1 MATILSDESFTFD
14 DLLLVPQRSSV
25 VPREVSIATQL
36 TKTIT
41 LNLPIL
47 SAAMD
52 TVTEH
57 ALAIALAQQGGLG
70 IIHKNLSNEEQAR
83 EVEKVKRSE
92 NGVITDPKTLAMTA
106 TVGDALDL
114 MQLHNIGGVPVL
126 DGEQVVGLVT
136 RRDLKYNRE
145 RSISIK
151 DIMTTDLVTA
161 KPRVSLDKAR
171 ELMYQAKVEKLVLK
185 DSKGRLHGL
194 ITLKDLERQERFPEA
209 CKDSRGRLR
218 VGAAIGVMDYDRAK
232 ALIEADVDVVVVD
245 SAHGHSENVLKTIS
259 TLKKRFNIQVIGGNV
274 ATPKGVADLIKAGA
288 DAVKV
293 GIGPGSICTT
303 RVVAGVGVPQLT
315 AILEAAQAAAK
326 SGVPIIADGGIK
338 YSGDIAKALAAGA
351 SVAMLGSIFAGCTES
366 PGEEVIYQGRS
377 FKTYRGMGSIGA
389 MSKGSADRYFQ
400 DSSDGAD
407 KLVAEGIEGMVPS
420 KGPVAG
426 VVHQMC
432 GGLKSSMGY
441 CGAKDLEVFRK
452 NAVFRRITTAGLRE
466 SHPHDVRITNEAPN
480 YRPD

>member
-1 MATILSDESFTFD
+1 MLSDQSFTFD

-25 VPREVSIATQL
+25 VPREVSITTQL
-36 TKTIT
+36 TKTIR
-41 LNLPIL
+41 LNMPIL

-70 IIHKNLSNEEQAR
+70 IIHKNLTIEEQAR

-92 NGVITDPKTLAMTA
+92 NGVITDPKTLAVSA

-114 MQLHNIGGVPVL
+114 MKLHNIGGVPVL
-126 DGEQVVGLVT
+126 DSDRRVVGLVT

-145 RSISIK
+145 RSLPIK
-151 DIMTTDLVTA
+151 DVMTTDLVTA
-161 KPRVSLDKAR
+161 KPRVTLDKAR
-171 ELMYQAKVEKLVLK
+171 DLMYQAKVEKLVLT

-194 ITLKDLERQERFPEA
+194 ITLKDLERQERFPDA
-209 CKDSRGRLR
+209 CKDDRGRLR
-218 VGAAIGVMDYDRAK
+218 VGAAIGVMDFERAQ
-232 ALIEADVDVVVVD
+232 ALIAADVDVVVVD
-245 SAHGHSENVLKTIS
+245 SAHGHSENVLKTI
-259 TLKKRFNIQVIGGNV
+259 TALKKRFNIQIIGGNV
-274 ATPKGVADLIKAGA
+274 ATPKGVTDLVKAGA

-315 AILEAAQAAAK
+315 AIMDAAKAAEK

-351 SVAMLGSIFAGCTES
+351 SVVMLGSMFAGCSES

-441 CGAKDLEVFRK
+441 CGAKDLAVFRK
-452 NAVFRRITTAGLRE
+452 NAVFRQITSAGLRE

>member
-1 MATILSDESFTFD
+1 MATILSESSYTFD
-14 DLLLVPQRSSV
+14 DLLLVPQRSNV
-25 VPREVSIATQL
+25 VPREVNIATRL
-36 TKTIT
+36 TKRII
-41 LNLPIL
+41 LNVPII

-70 IIHKNLSNEEQAR
+70 IIHKNLSAEEQAR

-92 NGVITDPKTLAMTA
+92 NGVITDPKTLPVTA

-114 MQLHNIGGVPVL
+114 MLLHNIGGVPVIN
-126 DGEQVVGLVT
+126 GEQVVGLVT

-145 RSISIK
+145 RSIPIK
-151 DIMTTDLVTA
+151 DVMTTDLVTA
-161 KPRVSLDKAR
+161 KPRVDLKQAR
-171 ELMYQAKVEKLVLK
+171 DLMYQAKVEKLVLV
-185 DSKGRLHGL
+185 DSKGRLKGL
-194 ITLKDLERQERFPEA
+194 ITLKDLERQHQFPGA
-209 CKDSRGRLR
+209 CKDDRGRLR
-218 VGAAIGVMDYDRAK
+218 VGAAIGVLDFDRAQ
-232 ALIEADVDVVVVD
+232 ALIDAGVDVIVVD
-245 SAHGHSENVLKTIS
+245 SAHGHSENVLLTVRQ
-259 TLKKRFNIQVIGGNV
+259 LKQRYKIDVIGGNV
-274 ATPKGVADLIKAGA
+274 ATPKAVQDLIKAGA

-315 AILEAAQAAAK
+315 AVMEAAQAAAK
-326 SGVPIIADGGIK
+326 ADIPIIADGGIK

-400 DSSDGAD
+400 DNADGAD

-420 KGPVAG
+420 KGSLAG

-432 GGLKSSMGY
+432 GGLKAAMGY
-441 CGAKDLEVFRK
+441 CGAPDLPTFQK
-452 NAVFRRITTAGLRE
+452 NAVFRRITSAGLRE

>member
-1 MATILSDESFTFD
+1 MATIHSEPSFTFD
-14 DLLLVPQRSSV
+14 DLLLVPQRSDI
-25 VPREVSIATQL
+25 VPKDVNVATRL
-36 TKTIT
+36 TKNIS
-41 LNLPIL
+41 LNVPII

-57 ALAIALAQQGGLG
+57 SLAIALAQQGGLG
-70 IIHKNLSNEEQAR
+70 IIHKNLSVEEQAR

-92 NGVITDPKTLAMTA
+92 NGVITDPKTLPVTA

-114 MQLHNIGGVPVL
+114 MALHKIGGVPVL
-126 DGEQVVGLVT
+126 EGKVVVGLVT
-136 RRDLKYNRE
+136 RRDLKYHPDRE
-145 RSISIK
+145 APIK
-151 DIMTTDLVTA
+151 NVMTVDVVTA
-161 KPRVSLDKAR
+161 KPRISLDKAR
-171 ELMYQAKVEKLVLK
+171 DMMYQAKVEKLVIV
-185 DSKGRLHGL
+185 DSKRQLKGL
-194 ITLKDLERQERFPEA
+194 ITLKDLELQLQHPGA
-209 CKDSRGRLR
+209 CKDERGRLR
-218 VGAAIGVMDYDRAK
+218 VGAAIGVLDFDRAQ
-232 ALIEADVDVVVVD
+232 ALVDADVDVIVVD
-245 SAHGHSENVLKTIS
+245 SAHGHSVNVMKTI
-259 TLKKRFNIQVIGGNV
+259 TALKKKYKIDVIGGNV
-274 ATPKGVADLIKAGA
+274 ATAKGVQDLIKAGA

-303 RVVAGVGVPQLT
+303 RVVAGVGVPQLS
-315 AILEAAQAAAK
+315 AVFEAAKAAAK
-326 SGVPIIADGGIK
+326 ADIPIIADGGIK

-351 SVAMLGSIFAGCTES
+351 SVVMLGSMFAGCSES

-389 MSKGSADRYFQ
+389 MTKGSADRYFQ
-400 DSSDGAD
+400 NKDDGAD

-420 KGPVAG
+420 KGRLEV

-441 CGAKDLEVFRK
+441 CGAKDLPTFQK
-452 NAVFRRITTAGLRE
+452 KAVFRQITAAGLRE